1 MRKFAIKIVWRQN
14 SVYQYFGIQIHIL
27 GVLFGVLGVL
37 FGVPG
42 VLFGV
47 IGVLFVVLGVWW
59 FVWRTL
65 YIFWCNWYLWHW
77 DIIFVTFRIRDGAS
91 NIFLTKKCSDFAFSV
106 EKGTPV

>member
-1 MRKFAIKIVWRQN
+1 MFAV
-14 SVYQYFGIQIHIL
+14 L

-47 IGVLFVVLGVWW
+47 PGVLVGVLGVWW

-65 YIFWCNWYLWHW
+65 YIFWRNWCLWHW
-77 DIIFVTFRIRDGAS
+77 DVVFVTFIIWDGAS
-91 NIFLTKKCSDFAFSV
+91 NIFITKKCADLCFS
-106 EKGTPV
+106 E

>member
-1 MRKFAIKIVWRQN
+1 M
-14 SVYQYFGIQIHIL
+14 
-27 GVLFGVLGVL
+27 

-47 IGVLFVVLGVWW
+47 FGVLFGVLGVWW